1 LAFPWNPVLQLQLG
15 PNLKFE
21 SIRPAALFIAFVNP
35 ATDCVF
41 HLNGCCREL
50 FGCFKGL
57 NLSVASHQTEQ
68 QAGRASVW
76 CESRLAPAGDEDDR
90 VISAAEDNR
99 LNCHRFQ
106 PPDVGSAA
114 GDSSSQ
120 WPGVRALIYLTI
132 FVLAAAISS
141 ALASRARMRLAFPK
155 NLFISVFEWFGE
167 LGFFCARLFRAALVP
182 PYEFG
187 ELLRQCD
194 EIGSKSLP
202 LVALAGAAT
211 GVVLSLQTRDSLIRF
226 GAKSFLP
233 AVIVFSIIK
242 ESGPIITG
250 LIVSGRVGAGIGA
263 QLGSMKVTEQID
275 AMEASA
281 VDPYKFLVATRVLA
295 CILMLPLLTLAS
307 DFCGIFMGWIANMLA
322 EPISLRLFL
331 ESGFKNALFS
341 DFIPPTLK
349 TMVFGFI
356 IGLVSCFQGMRT
368 RGGTEGVGRSATSSV
383 VLSSLFV
390 VVADVLL
397 VRLILTIW
405 G

>member
-1 LAFPWNPVLQLQLG
+1 MVHLTIVVLA
-15 PNLKFE
+15 
-21 SIRPAALFIAFVNP
+21 
-35 ATDCVF
+35 T
-41 HLNGCCREL
+41 
-50 FGCFKGL
+50 
-57 NLSVASHQTEQ
+57 
-68 QAGRASVW
+68 
-76 CESRLAPAGDEDDR
+76 
-90 VISAAEDNR
+90 VIS
-99 LNCHRFQ
+99 
-106 PPDVGSAA
+106 GT
-114 GDSSSQ
+114 
-120 WPGVRALIYLTI
+120 LTGW
-132 FVLAAAISS
+132 
-141 ALASRARMRLAFPK
+141 RARLPFALPK
-155 NLFISVFEWFGE
+155 RFFTAVFEWFGE
-167 LGFFCARLFRAALVP
+167 LGMFCARLFRAALVP

-211 GVVLSLQTRDSLIRF
+211 GVVLSLETRDGLVRF
-226 GAKSFLP
+226 GAKAFLP
-233 AVIVFSIIK
+233 AVIVFSVLK

-263 QLGSMKVTEQID
+263 QLGSMKVTEQVD

-295 CILMLPLLTLAS
+295 CVLMLPLLTLAA
-307 DFCGIFMGWIANMLA
+307 DFCGIFMGWVTNTLY

-331 ESGFKNALFS
+331 ENGFKNALFS

-349 TMVFGFI
+349 TTVFGFI
-356 IGLVSCFQGMRT
+356 IGIISCFQGMRT

-390 VVADVLL
+390 VLADVAL
-397 VRLILTIW
+397 VRLILTLW